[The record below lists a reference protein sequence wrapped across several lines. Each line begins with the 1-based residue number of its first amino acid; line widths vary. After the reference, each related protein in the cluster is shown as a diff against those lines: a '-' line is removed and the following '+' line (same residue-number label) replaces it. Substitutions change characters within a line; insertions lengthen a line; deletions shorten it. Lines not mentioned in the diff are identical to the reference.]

1 MAAKT
6 KHEFVLIGKDKASK
20 VISGVSKTTMGFLDT
35 THKLTSVMSNS
46 MNIIGGVTRSMKALG
61 GAMAVPIKLAAEQA
75 RVEAQLGA
83 VLESTG
89 HAAGLNADQLK
100 KMASEMQQTT
110 QFGDE
115 AVIGMQ
121 NLLLTFTNIGGSGG
135 IFERTSKVALDVST
149 AMGMDL
155 KSSALQLGK
164 ALNDPATGLSMLTR
178 VGITFSEEQKEV
190 IKQLQKTGDMAGA
203 QTVILD
209 ELERQFGGSAE
220 TMRGTFAGSIE
231 AAKNVFGDFQE
242 AIGRAII
249 ENPQLQAVIRLV
261 TNAMGD
267 FANQVATGTGP
278 LGFLGEMMSGMVSSV
293 IPAMID
299 AVAYVADTFAGNT
312 GLSVALDVVGALFT
326 AVKLAVENAVTQ
338 FQILWRVLKLVAAVA
353 TLNGDEIN
361 KLKGEIVDLTI
372 EAKDR
377 TIEAW
382 ESVREE
388 FNDGSEAAG
397 DLAEKLR
404 GMAAE
409 VRSATD
415 VAPPA
420 AAAVGDFKIQL
431 TELDEAASSAAD
443 SVADVN
449 DQMAVTAGVDLAEL
463 NRSTFKYLDALKRDL
478 PDVSR
483 DWTKMYLD
491 LKDNIED
498 LPLAEQEAELQKFH
512 DALQNMFDRA
522 VGGSAEQIAAM
533 NQVAKSAKDASAEVE
548 KATKPA
554 TGVPGGAAPGGA
566 GIGGGV
572 GDLVPDVKR
581 AEAEWEQSAEAM
593 GNSLG
598 DSLSGAFEG
607 AMTGQATLF
616 EGFQRLNENMKS
628 SMAQA
633 LLDPIMGAQSPMAE
647 LFSMALSPIAM
658 VGEAIA
664 ENLFRPLV
672 DGMKNYFSQKATNAA
687 TDAATM
693 QSLDTATNAT
703 AQANAAATGSSMA
716 ASMAPAASLSSI
728 ASFGAA
734 LAFGFLVTTVAMKV
748 MDSFV
753 GFAEGGFID
762 KDQVVRVGE
771 GNKPEV
777 IIPLTKPDRAKAL
790 LAETFSRHPELF
802 LSALGGRQSS
812 QSTATAATNNFSI
825 TVNGAA
831 DPNQTSMAVVSKID
845 QMLGRRINA
854 RI

>member
-46 MNIIGGVTRSMKALG
+46 MNIIGGVTRSIKALG
-61 GAMAVPIKLAAEQA
+61 GALAVPIKLAAEQA

-121 NLLLTFTNIGGSGG
+121 NLLLTFTNIGGAGG
-135 IFERTSKVALDVST
+135 IFERTTKTVLDVST
-149 AMGMDL
+149 AMGQDL
-155 KSSALQLGK
+155 KASSIQLGK
-164 ALNDPATGLSMLTR
+164 ALNDPIKGVSALGE
-178 VGITFSEEQKEV
+178 VGITFSDSQKEM
-190 IKQLQKTGDMAGA
+190 IKTLAESGDIMGA
-203 QTVILD
+203 QTLILD
-209 ELERQFGGSAE
+209 ELDKQFGGSAE

-231 AAKNVFGDFQE
+231 AAKKVFGDFQE
-242 AIGRAII
+242 AIGKAII

-267 FANQVATGTGP
+267 FANQVATGSGP
-278 LGFLGEMMSGMVSSV
+278 LGFLGELMSNMVSAV
-293 IPAMID
+293 IPALIE
-299 AVAYVADTFAGNT
+299 AVAYVADSFAGKT
-312 GLSVALDVVGALFT
+312 GLSEAMDIVGAGFTLVIT
-326 AVKLAVENAVTQ
+326 AVRNAVTI
-338 FQILWRVLKLVAAVA
+338 FQVLWRVLKLVAAVA
-353 TLNGDEIN
+353 TLNGEEIRT
-361 KLKGEIVDLTI
+361 LKGEISDLTA
-372 EAKDR
+372 EARDR

-382 ESVREE
+382 ESVKNE

-404 GMAAE
+404 GMAEE
-409 VRSATD
+409 VRNATD
-415 VAPPA
+415 IAPPA

-431 TELDEAASSAAD
+431 TELDDAASGAAD

-449 DQMAVTAGVDLAEL
+449 DQMEVTAGVDLVKL

-483 DWTKMYLD
+483 DWSKMYLD
-491 LKDNIED
+491 LKDNIKD
-498 LPLAEQEAELQKFH
+498 LPLAEQEVELQKFH

-522 VGGSAEQIAAM
+522 VGGSADQVAAM
-533 NQVAKSAKDASAEVE
+533 NQVAKSAKDAAAEVE
-548 KATKPA
+548 NATKPTA
-554 TGVPGGAAPGGA
+554 GGSGGAAP
-566 GIGGGV
+566 GGGV
-572 GDLVPDVKR
+572 GDLVPGIKR
-581 AEAEWEQSAEAM
+581 AETEWEQSAEAM

-598 DSLSGAFEG
+598 DSLSGAFED

-616 EGFQRLNENMKS
+616 EGFQRLNEDMKS
-628 SMAQA
+628 SMAKA

-664 ENLFRPLV
+664 DNLFRPLV
-672 DGMKNYFSQKATNAA
+672 DGMKSYFTQKATSAQ

-703 AQANAAATGSSMA
+703 AQANAAATGGSMA
-716 ASMAPAASLSSI
+716 ASMAPAASLASI

-734 LAFGFLVTTVAMKV
+734 LAFGFLVTTVAMRV
-748 MDSFV
+748 MESFV
-753 GFAEGGFID
+753 GFAEGGFVD

-812 QSTATAATNNFSI
+812 QSTATAATTNFSI